1 MCRIIWS
8 LKALQSMYGW
18 TPELSPIDT
27 SCDRACKYADVKWKN
42 LSMFLETQDMKPD
55 TRKSRNHR
63 IPWPHPVFFAKAAHK
78 LDCPI
83 IAHLRIFLV
92 VVVYSYCLVFIV
104 NNFENVGSLKWPI
117 FTFLIMNIER
127 IEPFFLWSINV
138 FFFSPIE
145 HLLVKPSLLQWSLT
159 LTPAILSTTSR
170 WQTSDSPEPQG
181 LPVRWDI
188 IKKAITQKQNLL
200 QSN

>member
-1 MCRIIWS
+1 
-8 LKALQSMYGW
+8 
-18 TPELSPIDT
+18 
-27 SCDRACKYADVKWKN
+27 
-42 LSMFLETQDMKPD
+42 MFLETQDMKPD

-92 VVVYSYCLVFIV
+92 VVIYSYCLVFIV

-127 IEPFFLWSINV
+127 IEPFFFVIHN
-138 FFFSPIE
+138 FFFQSHRTPPRKTTIIAME
-145 HLLVKPSLLQWSLT
+145 SNLNPGNSL
-159 LTPAILSTTSR
+159 
-170 WQTSDSPEPQG
+170 D
-181 LPVRWDI
+181 DI
-188 IKKAITQKQNLL
+188 SVANK
-200 QSN
+200 

>member
-1 MCRIIWS
+1 MPGRPRTPFDRRYVSYCALCICVFNYKFEFSMCRIIWS
-8 LKALQSMYGW
+8 LKAVQSMFGW

-42 LSMFLETQDMKPD
+42 LLVFLETQDMKPD

-127 IEPFFLWSINV
+127 IEPFFCD
-138 FFFSPIE
+138 P
-145 HLLVKPSLLQWSLT
+145 
-159 LTPAILSTTSR
+159 
-170 WQTSDSPEPQG
+170 
-181 LPVRWDI
+181 
-188 IKKAITQKQNLL
+188 
-200 QSN
+200 